1 MEQKKKP
8 YVKPMMVF
16 VDNRTGE
23 LSGSPEMIAQILE
36 ERGVDTGLAAAAPL
50 SESCRHLCAALKL
63 HFINYTI
70 VIYPCQGAKREK
82 TTFHCKLL
90 Y

>member
-36 ERGVDTGLAAAAPL
+36 ER
-50 SESCRHLCAALKL
+50 EKL
-63 HFINYTI
+63 EKEQSFMPCPFDIGSYFTHYT
-70 VIYPCQGAKREK
+70 
-82 TTFHCKLL
+82 
-90 Y
+90 